1 MAFLEFPD
9 VVGMYESAKNAGLER
24 EAANAIVSAAC
35 SGYLTFLW
43 ETGKRK
49 WLGSEG
55 QALQRMAIAMHLTLQ
70 QLESKNFLTL
80 TVPKDMLDPD
90 LRAQFQTERMTK

>member
-1 MAFLEFPD
+1 MGLIDFPD
-9 VVGMYESAKNAGLER
+9 VVGMFEGAKNAGLER
-24 EAANAIVSAAC
+24 EVANAFVSAAC

-55 QALQRMAIAMHLTLQ
+55 QALQRMAVATHLTLEKLLQ
-70 QLESKNFLTL
+70 KNFLTL
-80 TVPKDMLDPD
+80 TVPKDMLDPN
-90 LRAQFQTERMTK
+90 LRSQFQSEAKT

>member
-1 MAFLEFPD
+1 MGLIDFPD
-9 VVGMYESAKNAGLER
+9 VVGMFEGAKNAGLER
-24 EAANAIVSAAC
+24 EAANALVSAAC

-55 QALQRMAIAMHLTLQ
+55 PALQRTAVAMYLTLSR
-70 QLESKNFLTL
+70 LESKNFLTL
-80 TVPKDMLDPD
+80 TLPKDMLDPD
-90 LRAQFQTERMTK
+90 LLSQFQSERIT

>member
-1 MAFLEFPD
+1 MALLEFPD
-9 VVGMYESAKNAGLER
+9 VVGMFEAAKNAGLER
-24 EAANAIVSAAC
+24 EAANALVSAAC

-55 QALQRMAIAMHLTLQ
+55 QALQRTAIATYLTLSQ
-70 QLESKNFLTL
+70 MESKNFLTL
-80 TVPKDMLDPD
+80 TIPKDMLDPD
-90 LRAQFQTERMTK
+90 LMSQFQSERMTK